1 MNDKN
6 QNLKR
11 DLAGVALFA
20 AGAFLSVVV
29 GLCYWQGAS
38 ASDYAGVTIVDK
50 ELIRL
55 FGRPACL
62 VLGVVACALGY
73 RMFLLGQSRNLLR
86 SFLIG
91 GVCLAFGTSILMG
104 ALNPDYGGVF
114 GQLIGTWAST
124 NLTKFVG
131 LPLGVICVFVPVWFA
146 WLRPSDG
153 AGEQG
158 VGELAPTA
166 DRSTEASSGVT
177 AEEAAELI
185 PRRPLPVVKTEAG
198 ATTRLATA
206 ATRPLDPQHK
216 APVPTGAKP
225 LDTHD
230 DPPQH
235 AHPSQAPALPQR
247 AAADLPVLGVAVV
260 EDLVDAGI
268 AQEPAGKRS
277 VVVQPADELE
287 EVGPAV
293 PLTVAASHP
302 LAPTPAPTP
311 APSSAAAARTEPQ
324 PPAKAEGAANAV
336 SKPLA
341 NSPIAPPSWEQP
353 GDLAIDD
360 IPVDAYGT
368 PMTLVEEL
376 RRDSTVRAASA
387 KEDAL
392 EEAARDTGI
401 DDEDLDAEI
410 AGEETPRFEV
420 AAQAAVASEDAEVD
434 EDEEEELAEERFEL
448 AIEVDED
455 EDEADDDAE
464 DAEVAPIAA
473 VAAPQAAPALF
484 DDEELEE
491 EASDDEELATPAIA
505 AAVHEDE
512 DEDEEE
518 DDDEAD
524 DESVDTAVAA
534 AVDEAD
540 DDEAE
545 EDAEGD
551 DAEEKAE
558 EDADEALRREA
569 PLFAAP
575 RAAKAEVAHDEEAAD
590 SDDEDGDD
598 ELAEEPSS
606 GLDAEE
612 APAVAAKA
620 RDEDELDASDE
631 DDADERHADEDEDED
646 DARERNEAPAAPAV
660 VAEEREVV
668 LAPRPAP
675 VAPAV
680 RAAAAVEPEAP
691 ARELAPELAPE
702 MTEEDELVY
711 KSGVLFL
718 ERQRV
723 AVSLLQREFSLD
735 FEQATHVLD
744 RLQAAGL
751 IGPYLGGQRRDILL
765 TLDQWRSR
773 AVAR

>member
-29 GLCYWQGAS
+29 ATCYWQGAA
-38 ASDYAGVTIVDK
+38 ASDYAGVTVVDK

-86 SFLIG
+86 SFLVG

-114 GQLIGTWAST
+114 GQLIGTWASV

-153 AGEQG
+153 VGEKG
-158 VGELAPTA
+158 VRELAPTA

-185 PRRPLPVVKTEAG
+185 PRRPLPVVKTDAG
-198 ATTRLATA
+198 ATTRPATA
-206 ATRPLDPQHK
+206 ATRPLDPLQK

-235 AHPSQAPALPQR
+235 AHPSQAPAVSQR
-247 AAADLPVLGVAVV
+247 AAADLPVLGVAAV
-260 EDLVDAGI
+260 EDLADAGI

-293 PLTVAASHP
+293 PLTAAASP
-302 LAPTPAPTP
+302 VLAPTPAP
-311 APSSAAAARTEPQ
+311 ASALGSAATAKSEPQ
-324 PPAKAEGAANAV
+324 PPAKAEAAA
-336 SKPLA
+336 SAILKPLA

-353 GDLAIDD
+353 GDVVIDD

-368 PMTLVEEL
+368 PLTLVEEL

-387 KEDAL
+387 KEEAL
-392 EEAARDTGI
+392 EEAAREAGV
-401 DDEDLDAEI
+401 DDEELDSLL

-420 AAQAAVASEDAEVD
+420 AAQAAAATEDVETD
-434 EDEEEELAEERFEL
+434 EDDEELAEERFDL

-455 EDEADDDAE
+455 EDEDDQADEDDE
-464 DAEVAPIAA
+464 DAAPA
-473 VAAPQAAPALF
+473 VAAAPVAPALF
-484 DDEELEE
+484 DDEELD
-491 EASDDEELATPAIA
+491 EASDDDEEDVTPP
-505 AAVHEDE
+505 AVAVRADE
-512 DEDEEE
+512 DEDESDE
-518 DDDEAD
+518 DADDEAAVAVADEAD
-524 DESVDTAVAA
+524 DEES
-534 AVDEAD
+534 
-540 DDEAE
+540 
-545 EDAEGD
+545 EGD

-575 RAAKAEVAHDEEAAD
+575 RAAKAEVAHD
-590 SDDEDGDD
+590 DEDD
-598 ELAEEPSS
+598 ELDEEE
-606 GLDAEE
+606 LDEVE
-612 APAVAAKA
+612 APAAVAEA

-631 DDADERHADEDEDED
+631 DDADEAEEKDS
-646 DARERNEAPAAPAV
+646 APAAPAV

-668 LAPRPAP
+668 LAPRQAPAAP
-675 VAPAV
+675 VARAVAPASP
-680 RAAAAVEPEAP
+680 APAVEPEP
-691 ARELAPELAPE
+691 PAPELAPE
-702 MTEEDELVY
+702 MSEEDELVY
-711 KSGVLFL
+711 KAGVLFL